1 MTEQTEET
9 QEEKAPEQEAAPPP
23 PPPVEIDDLEGV
35 KRGFLSKLNPLR
47 LFRRESPTMYIK
59 EGNSLIE
66 NHNLALATIAFKRAI
81 HLDPN
86 SMEAHKGL
94 GNVFL
99 RKGGRTNITAAVE
112 HFKTVTTLAPFEDHI
127 YAVTAKLYEKLG
139 MLKEATLERK
149 KMMIVKTLQTDA
161 TNPIANNNMGIL
173 LLQQKKVEDAIEY
186 FNKSIAANPV
196 YDIAFRNLSATYF
209 SMAIQTNDDA
219 KKSQH
224 LNQAR
229 AYIGKAL
236 SISQT
241 VSSLL
246 VNGKILVEEGRFD
259 DALALVEESEL
270 LEPNN
275 KNVYSFKRVVL
286 EGLNR
291 TKDAQQAYESYQAL
305 ADQTP
310 D

>member
-9 QEEKAPEQEAAPPP
+9 QAEQAPEEEAAPPP
-23 PPPVEIDDLEGV
+23 PPPVETDEPEV
-35 KRGFLSKLNPLR
+35 ASRGFLSKLNPLR
-47 LFRRESPTMYIK
+47 LFHRESPTMYIK
-59 EGNSLIE
+59 EGNNLIE
-66 NHNLALATIAFKRAI
+66 NHNLALATIAFQRAVS
-81 HLDPN
+81 LDPKN
-86 SMEAHKGL
+86 MEAHKGL

-99 RKGGRTNITAAVE
+99 RKGGRTNITTAVE
-112 HFKTVTTLAPFEDHI
+112 HFKTVTELAPFEDHI
-127 YAVTAKLYEKLG
+127 YALTAKLYEKLG

-149 KMMIVKTLQTDA
+149 KMMIVKTLQTDP

-173 LLQQKKVEDAIEY
+173 LLQQKKVNDAIEY

-209 SMAIQTNDDA
+209 GLAIQADDET
-219 KKSQH
+219 KKGQH

-246 VNGKILVEEGRFD
+246 VNGRILVEEGRFE

-270 LEPNN
+270 LEPSN
-275 KNVYSFKRVVL
+275 KHVFSFKRVVL

-291 TKDAQQAYESYQAL
+291 TKDAQQAFESYQAL

>member
-1 MTEQTEET
+1 MTEQTKET
-9 QEEKAPEQEAAPPP
+9 QAEQTPEQEDVPPAPPP
-23 PPPVEIDDLEGV
+23 EDEEEQEVV
-35 KRGFLSKLNPLR
+35 SRGFLSRLNPLR
-47 LFRRESPTMYIK
+47 LFSKESPTMYIK

-66 NHNLALATIAFKRAI
+66 NHNLALATIAFQKAVS
-81 HLDPN
+81 LDPK

-99 RKGGRTNITAAVE
+99 RKGGRTNITKAVE
-112 HFKTVTTLAPFEDHI
+112 HFKTATELAPFED
-127 YAVTAKLYEKLG
+127 YLYGLTAKLFEKLG

-149 KMMIVKTLQTDA
+149 KMMIVKTLQTDP

-173 LLQQKKVEDAIEY
+173 MLQQKKGTEAIEY
-186 FNKSIAANPV
+186 FNKSITANPV

-209 SMAIQTNDDA
+209 RMATETNEES
-219 KKSQH
+219 KKSQYM
-224 LNQAR
+224 NQAR
-229 AYIGKAL
+229 TYIGKAL

-246 VNGKILVEEGRFD
+246 VNGRILVEEGRFE
-259 DALALVEESEL
+259 DALALVEEAEL
-270 LEPNN
+270 LEPND
-275 KNVYSFKRVVL
+275 KNVYSFKRIVL